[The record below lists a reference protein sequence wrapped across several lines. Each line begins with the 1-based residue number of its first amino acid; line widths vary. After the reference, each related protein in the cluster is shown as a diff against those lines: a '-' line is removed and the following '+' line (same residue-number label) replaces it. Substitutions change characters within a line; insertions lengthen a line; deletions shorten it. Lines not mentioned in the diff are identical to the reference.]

1 LRTERRVQTELLRAF
16 AGTSELGDC
25 FLVLLLCTCTRWDRV
40 TAKLIAQLEVS
51 GLLGS
56 ADLDELAESFVSE
69 EVNVECSVGWL
80 APEWLQLEPGPGG
93 SEPVRLPE
101 GTPTTRTLTVEPPL
115 RRWAAAR
122 ALRGRPE
129 RLGDLLDLSR
139 RLPKLHGYA
148 VLHGLLDAA
157 GALAETDRRRLVA
170 RGLGTGQAPVRLAA
184 LDLLCADKGPDA
196 ARRRARSD
204 ANARV
209 RAWRPPSTEPAAPL
223 G

>member
-1 LRTERRVQTELLRAF
+1 M
-16 AGTSELGDC
+16 
-25 FLVLLLCTCTRWDRV
+25 
-40 TAKLIAQLEVS
+40 
-51 GLLGS
+51 
-56 ADLDELAESFVSE
+56 
-69 EVNVECSVGWL
+69 GWL
-80 APEWLQLEPGPGG
+80 APEWLELGPGPDR
-93 SEPVRLPE
+93 SEPVRLP
-101 GTPTTRTLTVEPPL
+101 GSAPTTRKLTVEPPL

-129 RLGDLLDLSR
+129 RLGDLLALSR
-139 RLPKLHGYA
+139 RLPKRHGHA

-157 GALAETDRRRLVA
+157 GALAEADRRALVA
-170 RGLGTGQAPVRLAA
+170 RGLGTGQGAVRLAA